1 MAKIKHTVEIDSKTK
16 NLKKTSKEIDGV
28 GKSLKKTRKSA
39 QSADRSLKGAAQAS
53 SNTTKN
59 FSKMSQGITGGLVPA
74 YATLAANLFALDA
87 AFRFLKGA
95 ADFRVLREGQ
105 VAFAAATGIAYQS
118 LSKDIQAA
126 TRGMI
131 SFSEAS
137 QAAAIGRAAGLSSG
151 QLRELSEAAF
161 TVSVAL
167 GRDVTDSFNRLVRGV
182 TKAEPELLD
191 ELGIILRLEEAST
204 KYAAALGL
212 NKNQLSIYQKS
223 QAVVN
228 EVLGQAEEK
237 FGKINEIMDPTAN
250 ALAQVGI
257 AFDELLNTV
266 RPAIA
271 AIAEP
276 IAKFIAGNTTNAAI
290 AMGLFASSILKSL
303 IPSTNEL
310 RIRQSEAAEARITE
324 IERLKVKE
332 QELATKMKQLNN
344 LSPSQRKFATK
355 IGADRLGKGGKIG
368 QILADGKKL
377 SKAQISNLHSQ
388 LSREAGMFKNMSD
401 KKRAYYKKI
410 LLQMSNDYEGFVTKT
425 LVGTEKVTTGFR
437 LKWMAASNAVKGML
451 STVSS
456 AASKVGMFLSGL
468 LGYVAIIG
476 MVFMAFK
483 GFMEYLNK
491 DANKML
497 EKFNEDVD
505 SNVGSLKTLNEEL
518 LKMSQVRADG
528 LIVGKTESLLHSFE
542 AVQSVDFN
550 KTVDSLFALGRNAS
564 INQEKFN
571 ELGEEFNRT
580 LRTLGKMN
588 PEFETFRQKMT
599 AAGGMTEDLAKELFI
614 LRDKIA
620 TVGAALKALNNNSK
634 EMVKQ
639 QNRIAQ
645 SLPKIPMQDMLNII
659 KSNVQQYKELNK
671 AGQDYHSELR
681 SELGTLEL
689 YTFFQKEAI
698 ELSKQMSSAKTL
710 QMFGDL
716 GGMTTTNRILKVE
729 QKRFKLAEEMNKL
742 EKMNLQIFN
751 TKDKQKLIQ
760 LKQNR
765 DIQLDMI
772 KASKIALDLE
782 TKRASLMFSTYH
794 GVYKDLEA
802 NLGKAIGA
810 GMRGDSSM
818 FENIGKAFTTTIT
831 DSIGGFLSEQ
841 LLEDTI
847 GQILP
852 TGKTEAE
859 KLEDAAER
867 HGRIIKENIENSGFA
882 HGAAIRTAS
891 QTMVDGLK
899 EVQRRILEADIE
911 TEGKRKAELVSR
923 LSAAEEKGKKLGMLK
938 DETSVNTLIESEGF
952 DDYARNE
959 KLKGLSA
966 ARRDIAEQLMADIAK
981 AGGEGFIR
989 LFNKAGESKVVTG
1002 KDIQQATTL
1011 KNGKTDSE
1019 GFFYDPSRSTPTGL
1033 SQTIGVTAKS
1043 GRGNRGRHAFDTLL
1057 DNILFGED
1065 GYDDGIEKYK
1075 AKLFTDI
1082 SANSRA
1088 FDQNQKLQSTITT
1101 AIRGSE
1107 ITQEGME
1114 EKINK
1119 LTGVKTAPND
1129 PSAERS
1135 LLQMLFDNAA
1145 VGDIV
1150 RDPETGLFTTKQ
1162 STMSSGI
1169 AAAVETHN
1177 TEDPVY
1183 VDSGKERRDEFSK
1196 NLNQFSGVIGAMGAL
1211 TGQEEKTA
1219 KIMAKVAQIQLMISI
1234 YERAKM
1240 ALETGGGSFFK
1251 TIGQFFTGTVP
1262 AGRDGGVMNNGYR
1275 SFSGGGVSDG
1285 PSSGYGAVLHG
1296 KEAVVPLPNNRSIPV
1311 EMKGKNNGP
1320 VNTTINVNM
1329 ADGSSNT
1336 TSDEETGKQFAQA
1349 INMAVLEEIGKQQ
1362 RPGGL
1367 LSG

>member
-16 NLKKTSKEIDGV
+16 NLKKTSKEIDKV
-28 GKSLKKTRKSA
+28 GDSLKKTKKSA

-53 SNTTKN
+53 SNSTKN

-167 GRDVTDSFNRLVRGV
+167 GRDVTDSFNRLIRGV

-276 IAKFIAGNTTNAAI
+276 MAKFIAGNTTNAAI

-303 IPSTNEL
+303 IPSTAEL
-310 RIRQSEAAEARITE
+310 RIRQSEAAEARIAE

-332 QELATKMKQLNN
+332 EELATKMKQLNN
-344 LSPSQRKFATK
+344 LSPSQRKFANK
-355 IGADRLGKGGKIG
+355 IGAERLSKGGKIG
-368 QILADGKKL
+368 QAMADGKKL

-388 LSREAGMFKNMSD
+388 HSREVGMFKNMSN

-410 LLQMSNDYEGFVTKT
+410 LNQMTHDHQGFVTKT
-425 LVGTEKVTTGFR
+425 MVGTEKATTQFR
-437 LKWMAASNAVKGML
+437 LSWMKASNAVKGML
-451 STVSS
+451 STVSA
-456 AASKVGMFLSGL
+456 AASKVGMFLSGVMGYLAIFGML
-468 LGYVAIIG
+468 L
-476 MVFMAFK
+476 MAGK
-483 GFMEYLNK
+483 ALMSWWNK
-491 DANKML
+491 DANKIL
-497 EKFNEDVD
+497 ENFNERADA
-505 SNVGSLKTLNEEL
+505 SKESIKGLNEEL
-518 LKMSQVRADG
+518 MKMSQVRAQG
-528 LIVGKTESLLHSFE
+528 LIGSGQQSLLHTFE
-542 AVQSVDFN
+542 AVQSVDFQRVA
-550 KTVDSLFALGRNAS
+550 KDLTYLGNIS
-564 INQEKFN
+564 GVNQEKFN
-571 ELGEEFNRT
+571 ELEEEFMT
-580 LRTLGKMN
+580 TIRTLGELDSRFIKIN
-588 PEFETFRQKMT
+588 EQINK
-599 AAGGMTEDLAKELFI
+599 AGKLTPALTLELHKLKDVIGTE
-614 LRDKIA
+614 
-620 TVGAALKALNNNSK
+620 GAAIKALNNNAK

-639 QNRIAQ
+639 QNRISQ
-645 SLPKIPMQDMLNII
+645 SLPKVPFQDMLNLFE
-659 KSNVQQYKELNK
+659 SNIEQYKELIK
-671 AGQDYHSELR
+671 SQSQYQDHLDRETAKLQ
-681 SELGTLEL
+681 L
-689 YTFFQKEAI
+689 YTFFQEQSIALQKKMA
-698 ELSKQMSSAKTL
+698 AGKTL
-710 QMFGDL
+710 SMFGDL
-716 GGMTTTNRILKVE
+716 AGMGSTMRLLKVE
-729 QKRFKLAEEMNKL
+729 EKRHKLQQEVLKL
-742 EKMNLQIFN
+742 DEMNLQIM
-751 TKDKQKLIQ
+751 TETDDKKL
-760 LKQNR
+760 
-765 DIQLDMI
+765 
-772 KASKIALDLE
+772 KALRQQIDAQYQIIHGSKMALDLE
-782 TKRASLMFSTYH
+782 EKRQSLMFSTYH
-794 GVYKDLEA
+794 TVYKDLEA

-818 FENIGKAFTTTIT
+818 FDNIGKAFTTTIT

-852 TGKTEAE
+852 TGKSEAE

-867 HGRIIKENIENSGFA
+867 HGRIIKENIELSGFSHGLEIKEA
-882 HGAAIRTAS
+882 GTAIENNLRTIQREILQGEIDVENQRGLRLGKDLKRLEDKRGDLEQLSTPQQVNTIFEDPEKAYELAVKDRLSTMGAGAAKLTS
-891 QTMVDGLK
+891 Q
-899 EVQRRILEADIE
+899 RIN
-911 TEGKRKAELVSR
+911 SR
-923 LSAAEEKGKKLGMLK
+923 
-938 DETSVNTLIESEGF
+938 D
-952 DDYARNE
+952 
-959 KLKGLSA
+959 KLKGLSGVYTKLILPNGEVVYVSA
-966 ARRDIAEQLMADIAK
+966 KDVKQAGSTFGGAEKGMVVESGKYKGAQIGGSGGTSVLIDDLNDKIDDALDIDMDKFQNKLLSQVPENQAKLYDLDNQIVSTRTAITGSEDKVDAFGSTLGRLENVSTEKDKTELEKLWNALAPGDIGINPATMKKEFKQADDTDQSG
-981 AGGEGFIR
+981 GGE
-989 LFNKAGESKVVTG
+989 N
-1002 KDIQQATTL
+1002 
-1011 KNGKTDSE
+1011 
-1019 GFFYDPSRSTPTGL
+1019 
-1033 SQTIGVTAKS
+1033 S
-1043 GRGNRGRHAFDTLL
+1043 GGTVPY
-1057 DNILFGED
+1057 ED
-1065 GYDDGIEKYK
+1065 K
-1075 AKLFTDI
+1075 
-1082 SANSRA
+1082 
-1088 FDQNQKLQSTITT
+1088 
-1101 AIRGSE
+1101 
-1107 ITQEGME
+1107 
-1114 EKINK
+1114 
-1119 LTGVKTAPND
+1119 
-1129 PSAERS
+1129 
-1135 LLQMLFDNAA
+1135 
-1145 VGDIV
+1145 
-1150 RDPETGLFTTKQ
+1150 
-1162 STMSSGI
+1162 
-1169 AAAVETHN
+1169 
-1177 TEDPVY
+1177 
-1183 VDSGKERRDEFSK
+1183 GKERRDEFSK
-1196 NLNQFSGVIGAMGAL
+1196 NLNQFSGVIGLMGAVA
-1211 TGQEEKTA
+1211 GQEDKTA

-1240 ALETGGGSFFK
+1240 ALATGGGGFFG
-1251 TIGQFFTGTVP
+1251 TMAQFFTGTVP
-1262 AGRDGGVMNNGYR
+1262 TGRDGGVMNNGYR
-1275 SFSGGGVSDG
+1275 SFSDGGVSDG

-1329 ADGSSNT
+1329 ADGSSDT